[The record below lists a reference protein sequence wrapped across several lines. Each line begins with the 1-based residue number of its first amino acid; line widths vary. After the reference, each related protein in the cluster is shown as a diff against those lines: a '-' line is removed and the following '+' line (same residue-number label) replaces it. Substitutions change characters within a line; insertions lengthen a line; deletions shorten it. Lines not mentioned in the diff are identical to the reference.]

1 MGSLRSGTL
10 LAIHFCM
17 NVTRIIKSLLVASV
31 ALFASLVAL
40 NNIIDYGSNFQ
51 FVQRVLSMDTTFP
64 DNQLMYR
71 AITSETIHHAAYAV
85 IIAMEALT
93 GLLCAIG
100 AVQMFNSRNAGAARF
115 RAARLFATLGL
126 TCGIVL
132 WSTGFLAVGAEWF
145 LMWQSA
151 QWNGQEAAFRF
162 AMVLFAT
169 LIFLHQAESDTADSQ
184 VQEG

>member
-1 MGSLRSGTL
+1 
-10 LAIHFCM
+10 M

-71 AITSETIHHAAYAV
+71 AITSEPIHHLAYGV

-100 AVQMFNSRNAGAARF
+100 AVQMFGARNAPTNDF
-115 RAARLFATLGL
+115 RAAKLFSSLGL

-132 WSTGFLAVGAEWF
+132 WSTGFLSIGAEWF
-145 LMWQSA
+145 LMWQSS

-169 LIFLHQAESDTADSQ
+169 LIFIHQAESDRADSP
-184 VQEG
+184 VFED